1 MSKSKEPPKVCGEV
15 PSHDVTWQVVLKD
28 PEKHPM
34 LTRSFE
40 EARTAFSA
48 FTKASPKLG
57 NPSFSDVVCT
67 IVPEEQAPAPALE
80 PKRKKRC
87 RCSK

>member
-1 MSKSKEPPKVCGEV
+1 MTKEPPKVCGEV
-15 PSHDVTWQVVLKD
+15 PSHEVMWQVELSS

-34 LTRSFE
+34 LSRTFE
-40 EARTAFSA
+40 MSKTAFGA

-67 IVPEEQAPAPALE
+67 IVQEESPAPALE
-80 PKRKKRC
+80 QPKRKKRC